1 MYLILKD
8 RVILGVDGFIK
19 GPRHMGSQFRI
30 FCFGLNIAVMWGDR
44 DPDGNG
50 YEIFLQLPKINE
62 VF

>member
-1 MYLILKD
+1 M
-8 RVILGVDGFIK
+8 DGFIN

-50 YEIFLQLPKINE
+50 YEIFLRLLKINE